1 MPSQPIPD
9 LPPPDRLAILL
20 DFDGTL
26 VDIAPSPDR
35 VVVPATLREALS
47 GLRAACSDALAVITG
62 RPIAQIDHFLPDLPY
77 AVAGEHGSAIRHAP
91 GEAVDHLVQPEPPA
105 DWLER
110 AEALVA
116 RWPGAHVERKKSGF
130 VLHFRAVPK
139 AGEPLRAA
147 LDALIG
153 ARAEDFHVLSSKMAW
168 ELRPVGADKGS
179 ALEAVMARPPFAG
192 RLPLFIGDDVTDR
205 DAIEAAERMGGI
217 GLMVPE
223 RFGEP
228 ADVRAWLG
236 ELAARWGD
244 SR

>member
-1 MPSQPIPD
+1 MPSHQLPD

-26 VDIAPSPDR
+26 VDIAPAPDK
-35 VVVPATLREALS
+35 VVVPDGLRDALS
-47 GLRAACSDALAVITG
+47 VLRVACGDALAVITG

-91 GEAVDHLVQPEPPA
+91 GEAVDHVVLPELPEE
-105 DWLER
+105 WLDR
-110 AEALVA
+110 AEAMVA
-116 RWPGAHVERKKSGF
+116 GWSGAHVERKQSGF
-130 VLHFRAVPK
+130 VLHFRAVPE

-147 LDALIG
+147 LEDMIAP
-153 ARAEDFHVLSSKMAW
+153 RAADFHILSSKMAW
-168 ELRPVGADKGS
+168 ELRPVGSDKGS

-192 RLPLFIGDDVTDR
+192 RVPLFIGDDVTDR
-205 DAIEAAERMGGI
+205 DAIEAAERAGGI

-236 ELAARWGD
+236 ELAARQGGA
-244 SR
+244 R